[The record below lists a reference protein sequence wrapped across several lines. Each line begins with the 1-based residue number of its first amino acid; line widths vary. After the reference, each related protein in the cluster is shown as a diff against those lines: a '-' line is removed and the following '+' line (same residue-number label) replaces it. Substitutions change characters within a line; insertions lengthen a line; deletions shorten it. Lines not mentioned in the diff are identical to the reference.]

1 MNNYLDDR
9 FEKKF
14 NKINLI
20 NQHIISMLNRILLV
34 CERIFRQINIITIK
48 LLKLEIKEKELLEKV

>member
-48 LLKLEIKEKELLEKV
+48 LLKLEIK

>member
-1 MNNYLDDR
+1 MDFHLEER
-9 FEKKF
+9 LEKKF

-20 NQHIISMLNRILLV
+20 NQHLISMLNRILLV

-48 LLKLEIKEKELLEKV
+48 LLKLQIKEKELL